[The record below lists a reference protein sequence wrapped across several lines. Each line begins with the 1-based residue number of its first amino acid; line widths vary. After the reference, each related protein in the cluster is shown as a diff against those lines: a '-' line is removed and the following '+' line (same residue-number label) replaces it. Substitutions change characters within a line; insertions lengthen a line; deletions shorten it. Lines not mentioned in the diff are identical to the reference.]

1 MLNISLTEIMIIVVA
16 ALVVLGPKDSI
27 RAAFFI
33 GKKFSSFKSILKKYS
48 KDLNC
53 KDLINENKLVAE
65 NSFSVPIN
73 TMQKSLDTLYSGITS
88 SLITQ
93 DVLEK
98 ESKNIEHSQKVKIMS
113 EEDKNNYEELTKTEL
128 GSGDLVVRI
137 NMLEQELSIIKNE
150 LMKLENSEQEKNIKE
165 L

>member
-1 MLNISLTEIMIIVVA
+1 
-16 ALVVLGPKDSI
+16 
-27 RAAFFI
+27 
-33 GKKFSSFKSILKKYS
+33 
-48 KDLNC
+48 
-53 KDLINENKLVAE
+53 
-65 NSFSVPIN
+65 
-73 TMQKSLDTLYSGITS
+73 
-88 SLITQ
+88 
-93 DVLEK
+93 
-98 ESKNIEHSQKVKIMS
+98 MS

>member
-33 GKKFSSFKSILKKYS
+33 GKKYS
-48 KDLNC
+48 KELNC